1 MGNNRIRVLKGV
13 SCFALFC
20 IILVGLTA
28 IIGTGDG
35 NGVSGGTGT
44 LSLSLTDAAADDF
57 QAAYVTIQDVA
68 AHKSGTTSDSWITV
82 ASPEKTYN
90 LLELVNGVVEQLGLS
105 ELDTAHYTQLR
116 LLLGDTP
123 SGATNIMGDPHPYP
137 NYVIDYSGVT
147 TELKVPSGYQSGIKL
162 VHGFDITAGVTTE
175 LVLDFD
181 ASKSIMRAGN
191 SGKIMLKPTIKV
203 LDALTSPVINGTVM
217 TGVTGLSG
225 VYISAQVYDPDAAD
239 PENEVTVST
248 GTISGVSGN
257 YSLILEPGT
266 YNLVAYK
273 NGYDPV
279 CSGITV
285 ETDSAYTQDIDLT
298 ASAVTGI
305 ISGTVSIKEGNDQI
319 ATLSFRQTAE
329 CDADGGVQIEIK
341 SVSVASGG
349 TYSESLPE
357 GTYSVVASTEN
368 RDTLVN
374 EVSTGSSL
382 NMVLK

>member
-1 MGNNRIRVLKGV
+1 MENNKIKILKGV
-13 SCFALFC
+13 SYFALFC

-28 IIGTGDG
+28 IIGTGGGDG
-35 NGVSGGTGT
+35 ESNTGR
-44 LSLSLTDAAADDF
+44 LSLGLIDAATDDF
-57 QAAYVTIQDVA
+57 QAVYVTIQDVA
-68 AHKSGTTSDSWITV
+68 VHKSGANSASWITV

-90 LLELVNGVVEQLGLS
+90 LLELVNGVMEQLGLT

-123 SGATNIMGDPHPYP
+123 SGTTNILGNPHPYA

-147 TELKVPSGYQSGIKL
+147 TELKVPSGYQTGIKL

-181 ASKSIMRAGN
+181 ATKSIVSAGN
-191 SGKIMLKPTIKV
+191 SGKILLKPTIKV
-203 LDALTSPVINGTVM
+203 LDALTSPVISGTVM

-225 VYISAQVYDPDAAD
+225 VYISAQVYDPDTAD
-239 PENEVTVST
+239 PEDEVTVST

-257 YSLILEPGT
+257 YSLTLDPGT

-273 NGYDPV
+273 DGYDPV
-279 CSGITV
+279 CSGITT
-285 ETDSAYTQDIDLT
+285 EINSTYNQDLDLT

-305 ISGTVSIKEGNDQI
+305 ISGTVSIKEGNEQI

-329 CDADGGVQIEIK
+329 CGADGGAQIEIK
-341 SVSVASGG
+341 WVSVASGG

-368 RDTLVN
+368 RDTQAH
-374 EVSTGSSL
+374 EVSTGSVL
-382 NMVLK
+382 NIDF

>member
-1 MGNNRIRVLKGV
+1 
-13 SCFALFC
+13 
-20 IILVGLTA
+20 
-28 IIGTGDG
+28 
-35 NGVSGGTGT
+35 
-44 LSLSLTDAAADDF
+44 
-57 QAAYVTIQDVA
+57 
-68 AHKSGTTSDSWITV
+68 
-82 ASPEKTYN
+82 
-90 LLELVNGVVEQLGLS
+90 
-105 ELDTAHYTQLR
+105 
-116 LLLGDTP
+116 
-123 SGATNIMGDPHPYP
+123 
-137 NYVIDYSGVT
+137 
-147 TELKVPSGYQSGIKL
+147 
-162 VHGFDITAGVTTE
+162 
-175 LVLDFD
+175 
-181 ASKSIMRAGN
+181 
-191 SGKIMLKPTIKV
+191 MLKPTIKV

-329 CDADGGVQIEIK
+329 CDADG
-341 SVSVASGG
+341 
-349 TYSESLPE
+349 
-357 GTYSVVASTEN
+357 
-368 RDTLVN
+368 
-374 EVSTGSSL
+374 EVSK
-382 NMVLK
+382 LK